1 MEDHRTSTVPSMDA
15 SASAAASSA
24 TTTTRCRS
32 DDATDKH
39 HTNNEAERLQTKY
52 ESSDGTDDD
61 DNDRL
66 ARITAAANHD
76 SSEGGGEGCP
86 NRDTKA
92 GVGGGTGPIDEDA
105 SPRGANIKNGRE
117 EVNRLELLGRGAAAA
132 AASPPGPSNGGT
144 STGSTSM
151 NWAVREGVRRVRSD
165 AVDRKMQWLTGVAA
179 IGGFLFG
186 YDTGVIRCVP
196 FLRKERCKEDEG
208 SHKSV

>member
-1 MEDHRTSTVPSMDA
+1 MDA
-15 SASAAASSA
+15 ATATAAAA
-24 TTTTRCRS
+24 TTTTPCRRRSS
-32 DDATDKH
+32 DDVMDKH
-39 HTNNEAERLQTKY
+39 HMNNEAERLQTKC

-61 DNDRL
+61 DDNGRL
-66 ARITAAANHD
+66 ACGTAAANHD
-76 SSEGGGEGCP
+76 SSGGGGEGCP

-105 SPRGANIKNGRE
+105 SPRGATINNGRE
-117 EVNRLELLGRGAAAA
+117 EVNRLEFLGRGT
-132 AASPPGPSNGGT
+132 AASPPGTCNGGT

-186 YDTGVIRCVP
+186 YDTGVIRYVP
-196 FLRKERCKEDEG
+196 CFRKERCMEDEG
-208 SHKSV
+208 SPKSV